1 MDSSSD
7 ATIIRRVRPRF
18 KVSCDESIDSI
29 VSRIK
34 AALDSEKAPVF
45 GNVHSSSTTLYI
57 PLKDQHY
64 WSPQL
69 SLSFEEEDGKT
80 TIRGLYGPRPVVW
93 TMFVFFYTIIGLAIL
108 FILVFGYSYLSLG
121 KSGAILWLVPVLMV
135 IFLSLYLVAYFGQ
148 KLGKKQ
154 MVILHD
160 FIVDCL
166 GVDISE
172 QF

>member
-1 MDSSSD
+1 MENS
-7 ATIIRRVRPRF
+7 AEETIVRRVRPRF
-18 KVSCDESIDSI
+18 KVSCDESVENI
-29 VSRIK
+29 VTKIRI
-34 AALDSEKAPVF
+34 ALDAEHAPCY

-57 PLKDQHY
+57 PLEDQHY

-69 SLSFEEEDGKT
+69 SLSFEVVDGKT
-80 TIRGLYGPRPVVW
+80 IIRGLYGPRPVVW

-108 FILVFGYSYLSLG
+108 FILVFGYSYVSLG
-121 KSGAILWLVPVLMV
+121 KSGAILWLIPLLV
-135 IFLSLYLVAYFGQ
+135 ILFLSLYLVAYFGQ

-160 FIVDCL
+160 FLVKCL
-166 GVDISE
+166 GIEINE